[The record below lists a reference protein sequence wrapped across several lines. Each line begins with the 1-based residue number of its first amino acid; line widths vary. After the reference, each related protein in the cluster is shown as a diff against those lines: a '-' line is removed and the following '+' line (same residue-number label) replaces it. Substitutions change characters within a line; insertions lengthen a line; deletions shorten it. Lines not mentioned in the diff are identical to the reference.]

1 MTQPKSGLP
10 LAPIPELSRI
20 VSVLEDEYKAVI
32 LEGMGTTSFENDA
45 RMATAQLLAII
56 AEELALIRHVLEKSH
71 DIAVPGTR

>member
-1 MTQPKSGLP
+1 MTQPKSNRC

-32 LEGMGTTSFENDA
+32 QDGMGTTSFDNDA

-56 AEELALIRHVLEKSH
+56 AEELALIRRVLEKSQKSAS
-71 DIAVPGTR
+71 DVR